1 MAMRERD
8 LLLAHRVIRGK
19 SDGRPVASRAAGVI
33 SQWPCGSASRTAAR
47 AVAAEAAGHE
57 WLCREARMLEH

>member
-8 LLLAHRVIRGK
+8 LLLAHRVIR
-19 SDGRPVASRAAGVI
+19 GRPVASRAAGVI